1 MRSFFWSCF
10 LLGPSLALGQIL
22 PEVDTVGYVM
32 GQEVIVQ
39 DVVVNLADTLT
50 PNFQQ
55 LPADFEYIPADE
67 TPEQV
72 ADRLSC
78 IERTIPLTYNE
89 KVHAFINYFLIR
101 DREHTRN
108 VMRKKELF
116 FPMFEQHMAQNN
128 LPDELKYLAIIESAL
143 NPKATSRV
151 RAMGLWQFM
160 SPTGRYMGLK
170 IDWYVDERMD
180 PEKST
185 AAACKYLR
193 QLHNIFGDWELALA
207 AYNSGPGTV
216 KRAIRRSGYKKT
228 FWEIYPYLPRETRA
242 YVPQFV
248 AMIYALNYSEEHN
261 LYIEGYEQPLRQD
274 TLNVK
279 TYLHIETLAA
289 LTGGCMEDIQRL
301 NPSIQ
306 HNVLPGDG
314 HARVLRLPV
323 AVKAELQKNRTAILD
338 SASHAWKKETEMLAK
353 NAAGNTYGREVLIYK
368 VKSGDAISVIAGRY
382 KVRVEDIRKWN
393 NLSSNTIRTGQ
404 KLKVWVLP
412 SQMAGVQQTV
422 ASQSRAQS
430 GQPSPVELP
439 QGSKTYTV
447 QPGDTLWDISR
458 KFQGLTVERIKT
470 LNNLKTNNVQP
481 GQKLIIS

>member
-1 MRSFFWSCF
+1 MMRPFWICI
-10 LLGPSLALGQIL
+10 LLVPSLASAQIL
-22 PEVDTVGYVM
+22 PEVDTLGRIV
-32 GQEVIVQ
+32 VQ
-39 DVVVNLADTLT
+39 DVVVTLADTLT

-78 IERTIPLTYNE
+78 LERTIPLTYNE

-116 FPMFEQHMAQNN
+116 FPLFESHLAENN

-143 NPKATSRV
+143 YPRAVSRA
-151 RAMGLWQFM
+151 RAVGLWQFM
-160 SPTGRYMGLK
+160 SATGKYMGLK

-185 AAACKYLR
+185 AAACRYLI
-193 QLHNIFGDWELALA
+193 QLYNIFGDWELALA

-216 KRAIRRSGYKKT
+216 KRAIKRSGYKNS

-242 YVPQFV
+242 YLPQFV
-248 AMIYALNYSEEHN
+248 AMIYALNYADEHN
-261 LYIEGYEQPLRQD
+261 LYIEGYEEPLRQD
-274 TLNVK
+274 TLNVN
-279 TYLHIETLAA
+279 TYLHIETLAS
-289 LTGGCMEDIQRL
+289 LTGACMEDMQRL
-301 NPSIQ
+301 NPSIL
-306 HNVLPGDG
+306 HNVLPADG
-314 HARVLRLPV
+314 RQRVLRLPV
-323 AVKAELQKNRTAILD
+323 AAKAELDKNRSAILD
-338 SASHAWKKETEMLAK
+338 SASNAWRKETEMLAL
-353 NAAGNTYGREVLIYK
+353 NAAGNTYGREVMIYK
-368 VKSGDAISVIAGRY
+368 VNSGDAISVIAQRY

-393 NLSSNTIRTGQ
+393 NLSSNTIHTGQ

-412 SQMAGVQQTV
+412 SQMPGVKQTV
-422 ASQSRAQS
+422 ASRSAGS
-430 GQPSPVELP
+430 QPQALDLP
-439 QGSKTYTV
+439 QGAKTYIV

-458 KFQGLTVERIKT
+458 KFEGLTIERIKT
-470 LNNLKTNNVQP
+470 LNNLKTNKLQP